1 MPLPKVKHVN
11 TPFLSNFLL
20 DNHLNNVIFISFF
33 LDLYFVDEPTDA
45 DAIPGAEVQFHCK
58 AKHLNQLIQDVQWL
72 KNGQIVRTSARVRT
86 KKGSLVIGNA
96 AEEDVGRYECQ
107 VSAGGQTMVSRPG
120 RLRMYRGRKLL
131 IIA

>member
-1 MPLPKVKHVN
+1 M
-11 TPFLSNFLL
+11 
-20 DNHLNNVIFISFF
+20 
-33 LDLYFVDEPTDA
+33 YFVDEPTDA

-72 KNGQIVRTSARVRT
+72 KNGQVVRTSARVRT